1 MENRKY
7 IGLEDARAEMP
18 VYDRHNGFYVEIH
31 YDLDTDEV
39 YATPH
44 VDFGMWSHTRYENP
58 VSVPLRGLW
67 FEILVLGSLI
77 SCGFAVR
84 FAARICF
91 LPIFYVA

>member
-1 MENRKY
+1 MYRREIEVSVPLRGLWFEIRKRMQRIE
-7 IGLEDARAEMP
+7 IGTL
-18 VYDRHNGFYVEIH
+18 N
-31 YDLDTDEV
+31 
-39 YATPH
+39 
-44 VDFGMWSHTRYENP
+44 

>member
-1 MENRKY
+1 MKFSPENILKVA
-7 IGLEDARAEMP
+7 GLWD
-18 VYDRHNGFYVEIH
+18 
-31 YDLDTDEV
+31 
-39 YATPH
+39 
-44 VDFGMWSHTRYENP
+44 

-91 LPIFYVA
+91 LPIFYVAWLGKCPSSLAVAGAAGISPIV

>member
-1 MENRKY
+1 MFPSPCGVCGLKY
-7 IGLEDARAEMP
+7 LIRCLNPSSE
-18 VYDRHNGFYVEIH
+18 
-31 YDLDTDEV
+31 
-39 YATPH
+39 
-44 VDFGMWSHTRYENP
+44 RY

>member
-1 MENRKY
+1 MIDPNEFPSPCGVC
-7 IGLEDARAEMP
+7 GLKS
-18 VYDRHNGFYVEIH
+18 
-31 YDLDTDEV
+31 LDGTGD
-39 YATPH
+39 YRP
-44 VDFGMWSHTRYENP
+44 DNS

>member
-1 MENRKY
+1 MKSY
-7 IGLEDARAEMP
+7 YADDEDAAE
-18 VYDRHNGFYVEIH
+18 
-31 YDLDTDEV
+31 
-39 YATPH
+39 AQ
-44 VDFGMWSHTRYENP
+44 

-91 LPIFYVA
+91 LPIFYVAWLGKCPSSLAVAGAAGISPIV

>member
-1 MENRKY
+1 MFPSPCGVCGLKYVWKERKMY
-7 IGLEDARAEMP
+7 LIVL
-18 VYDRHNGFYVEIH
+18 
-31 YDLDTDEV
+31 
-39 YATPH
+39 
-44 VDFGMWSHTRYENP
+44 